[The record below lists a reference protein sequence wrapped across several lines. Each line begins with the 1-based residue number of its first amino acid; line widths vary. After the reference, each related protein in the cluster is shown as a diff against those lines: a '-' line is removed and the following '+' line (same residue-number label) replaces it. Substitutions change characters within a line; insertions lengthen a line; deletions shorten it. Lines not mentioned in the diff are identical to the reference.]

1 MTIIITW
8 WLETNNDET
17 IVTGKYWTQDCQQMS
32 LDTEFLEMPNKSDA
46 KIDFSIT
53 LIKRRH
59 FSSLSNDWLA
69 TKHKLQWQA
78 RG

>member
-1 MTIIITW
+1 
-8 WLETNNDET
+8 
-17 IVTGKYWTQDCQQMS
+17 MS

-59 FSSLSNDWLA
+59 FSSLSNDWLE

>member
-1 MTIIITW
+1 
-8 WLETNNDET
+8 
-17 IVTGKYWTQDCQQMS
+17 MS

-46 KIDFSIT
+46 KIDFSTT

-59 FSSLSNDWLA
+59 FSSLSKDWLE

>member
-1 MTIIITW
+1 MMKPL
-8 WLETNNDET
+8 WLENIEPN
-17 IVTGKYWTQDCQQMS
+17 
-32 LDTEFLEMPNKSDA
+32 TEFLEMRNKSDA

-59 FSSLSNDWLA
+59 FSSLSNDWSE